1 MFRMTTHES
10 VNALLADE
18 YANWSPAGARAIV
31 EYFEELAADLMCD
44 LELLDPVSIRCHY
57 TEYPSLAEWAA
68 EHSDSIADHLDD
80 GDEVLRDY
88 VRDNTTL
95 IEFDGGVI
103 VGEF

>member
-1 MFRMTTHES
+1 MTTHES

-31 EYFEELAADLMCD
+31 EYFEQLADGLMCD
-44 LELLDPVSIRCHY
+44 LELLDPVSIRCYY
-57 TEYPSLAEWAA
+57 TEYQSLAEWAA
-68 EHSDSIADHLDD
+68 EHFGETPDELNDADAI
-80 GDEVLRDY
+80 RDY

>member
-1 MFRMTTHES
+1 MFRMTTNES
-10 VNALLADE
+10 VNTLLADE

-57 TEYPSLAEWAA
+57 TEYQSLAEWAA
-68 EHSDSIADHLDD
+68 EHFGETPDELADPLA
-80 GDEVLRDY
+80 LRDY
-88 VRDNTTL
+88 VLDNTTL
-95 IEFDGGVI
+95 IEFDGGVV